1 MRHLK
6 IKNLNIITTEKSDG
20 NMKDPSIRKGFI
32 RKIGIPV
39 YIPHQKHTAVITTP
53 EENLSPADGVFI
65 ERKVFAGGV
74 LTADCMPVI
83 MTDFNKIAVIHAGWR
98 GAVGGII
105 QRGIELFKTPENL
118 TVFIGIS
125 ARKCC
130 YQVQN
135 DFVEMLTEKGFPDKY
150 FYENSGII
158 TFSMQEF
165 VKDITNQYGIKNL
178 IDISLCSICEDNFYS
193 YRKED
198 FSERILTCAWLEE

>member
-6 IKNLNIITTEKSDG
+6 IKNLNIIITEKSDG
-20 NMKDPSIRKGFI
+20 NMKDPDTREDFLKKTGL
-32 RKIGIPV
+32 PV

-74 LTADCMPVI
+74 LTADCMPVVI
-83 MTDFNKIAVIHAGWR
+83 TDFNKLVVIHAGWR

-105 QRGIELFKTPENL
+105 QRGIELFEKPEEL
-118 TVFIGIS
+118 TVFIGPS
-125 ARKCC
+125 AGKCC

-135 DFVEMLTEKGFPDKY
+135 DFIEMFREKGLPDKY
-150 FYENSGII
+150 FYRNSGGI

-165 VKDITNQYGIKNL
+165 VKDITDRYGIKNL
-178 IDISLCSICEDNFYS
+178 IDISLCTICEDDFYS
-193 YRKED
+193 YRKGD
-198 FSERILTCAWLEE
+198 FSERILTLAWLEE